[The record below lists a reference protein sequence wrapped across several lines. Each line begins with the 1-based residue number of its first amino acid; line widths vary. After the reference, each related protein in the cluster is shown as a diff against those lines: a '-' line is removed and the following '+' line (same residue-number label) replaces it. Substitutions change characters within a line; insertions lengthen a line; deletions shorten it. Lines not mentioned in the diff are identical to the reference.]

1 MINLH
6 MLMKLVNKAR
16 FFFSS
21 VCACGFYQKKVTF
34 DLGFIILLD
43 KILLTDDSAFYFVTR
58 PYLFLDLSANP
69 VGEDKE

>member
-1 MINLH
+1 MPFLP
-6 MLMKLVNKAR
+6 KE
-16 FFFSS
+16 
-21 VCACGFYQKKVTF
+21 VTS

-43 KILLTDDSAFYFVTR
+43 KILLKDDSAFYFVTR

>member
-1 MINLH
+1 MC
-6 MLMKLVNKAR
+6 MR
-16 FFFSS
+16 FLPKEVS
-21 VCACGFYQKKVTF
+21 F

-58 PYLFLDLSANP
+58 SYLFLDLSANP

>member
-1 MINLH
+1 M
-6 MLMKLVNKAR
+6 R
-16 FFFSS
+16 FLPKE
-21 VCACGFYQKKVTF
+21 VKF

-43 KILLTDDSAFYFVTR
+43 KILFADSDFYFVTR

>member
-1 MINLH
+1 MCL
-6 MLMKLVNKAR
+6 R
-16 FFFSS
+16 FLP
-21 VCACGFYQKKVTF
+21 KEVTF

-43 KILLTDDSAFYFVTR
+43 KILFTDDSDFYFVTR